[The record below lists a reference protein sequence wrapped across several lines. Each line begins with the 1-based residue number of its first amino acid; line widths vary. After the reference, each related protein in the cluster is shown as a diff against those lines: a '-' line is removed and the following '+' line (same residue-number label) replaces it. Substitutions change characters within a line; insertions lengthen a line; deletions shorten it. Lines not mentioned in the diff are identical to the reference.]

1 MAEGFAAGGKLVV
14 CLGDNVFEYAETA
27 AIREFVGRP
36 AGAQIFVKDV
46 PDPER
51 FGVVAYGEA
60 GDIVDLVEKAGTVD
74 RRYDRP
80 PSSDAIAGL
89 YCYDADVFE
98 IIDGLERSERGE
110 LEITDVNRA
119 YARSGRLTAAR
130 IVGWW
135 RDAGTHDAL
144 AQIGE
149 LIGRTGANKPT
160 G

>member
-1 MAEGFAAGGKLVV
+1 
-14 CLGDNVFEYAETA
+14 
-27 AIREFVGRP
+27 
-36 AGAQIFVKDV
+36 
-46 PDPER
+46 
-51 FGVVAYGEA
+51 
-60 GDIVDLVEKAGTVD
+60 VDLVEKAGTVD